1 MELILT
7 SLLRRFTLSPWWAIN
22 MFNQSINLKQLIFES
37 DFWIRWRFYSRGN
50 LTSWEGETSLREI
63 GLCLWKQGQGG
74 NIRLFLSGNA
84 SCPLNRF
91 FSNCFFNFQNCE
103 SMWHINRQTNV
114 RKGVLF
120 KYCPFPLVQDTTYF
134 TRQNTMGQR
143 CLNQVWAINSDC
155 SARATCN
162 KPFSGIP
169 QLLTFHVTL
178 QKAPKTWKFSCHV
191 PAPETWHITK
201 TWQVGHPW
209 KRQFRKVYFKSL
221 EPKPD

>member
-1 MELILT
+1 M
-7 SLLRRFTLSPWWAIN
+7 RHP
-22 MFNQSINLKQLIFES
+22 FERLVS
-37 DFWIRWRFYSRGN
+37 AYEN
-50 LTSWEGETSLREI
+50 KVREEI
-63 GLCLWKQGQGG
+63 YA
-74 NIRLFLSGNA
+74 FF
-84 SCPLNRF
+84 CPEMRAVHWTGSF
-91 FSNCFFNFQNCE
+91 QTVFFNFQNCE

-120 KYCPFPLVQDTTYF
+120 KYCPFPLVQGTTYF

-221 EPKPD
+221 VHSSQKLWPKPD

>member
-1 MELILT
+1 MQAVHWT
-7 SLLRRFTLSPWWAIN
+7 GSFQTV
-22 MFNQSINLKQLIFES
+22 
-37 DFWIRWRFYSRGN
+37 
-50 LTSWEGETSLREI
+50 
-63 GLCLWKQGQGG
+63 
-74 NIRLFLSGNA
+74 
-84 SCPLNRF
+84 
-91 FSNCFFNFQNCE
+91 FFNFQNCE

-120 KYCPFPLVQDTTYF
+120 KYCPFPLVQGTTYF

-221 EPKPD
+221 VHSSQKLEPKPD